1 MTEDRWESFGD
12 YDDDIKFNEGVMAE
26 RERIIAL
33 LNHEYWHNVSY
44 LSDIHYDCLMCE
56 AIGLIKGE
64 NNA

>member
-1 MTEDRWESFGD
+1 MAAPQLPFGIS
-12 YDDDIKFNEGVMAE
+12 DIISAIEQGREAE

-56 AIGLIKGE
+56 AITLIRGE
-64 NNA
+64 